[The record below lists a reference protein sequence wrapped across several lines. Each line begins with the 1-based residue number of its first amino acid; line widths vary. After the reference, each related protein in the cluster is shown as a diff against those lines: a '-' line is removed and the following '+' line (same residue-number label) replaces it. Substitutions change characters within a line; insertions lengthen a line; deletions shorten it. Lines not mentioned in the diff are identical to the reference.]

1 MNNRHKPYQKNNK
14 IINRRKMVTPLGE
27 IDDET
32 WKAAHESHYWGPFLA
47 KSMIINNNNN
57 NG

>member
-14 IINRRKMVTPLGE
+14 IINRRKIVTPLAE
-27 IDDET
+27 IDET

-47 KSMIINNNNN
+47 KSKIINNNNN
-57 NG
+57 G